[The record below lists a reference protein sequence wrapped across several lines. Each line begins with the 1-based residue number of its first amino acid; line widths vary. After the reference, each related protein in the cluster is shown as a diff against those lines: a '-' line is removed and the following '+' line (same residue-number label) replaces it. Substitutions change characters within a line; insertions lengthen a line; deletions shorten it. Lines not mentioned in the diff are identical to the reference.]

1 MPKSKKKL
9 LLLSSFALVGALG
22 ISASAALIS
31 TESFSV
37 SAGSS
42 LRYAMSSSTV
52 VDSRI
57 NSGDLRTSGDVKG
70 EDSTLVLG
78 EGKAIAKM
86 KINNYVDAGLAN
98 VYNASFD
105 VSIKNLA
112 EGGVFRICSGL
123 PSVSSSYDGE
133 GSLIIE
139 VENKFG
145 FYFLS
150 VTEYLGEGITNDLYK
165 KAEAPWIKEAKT
177 LSFSILFETDGT
189 YYLSINGDEIVS
201 GEEALGNGAG
211 YFGFMSEGD
220 NEIRI
225 SSLNVY
231 GYTYSSPENVPS
243 YTETFEEEKG
253 HYNANYFYSS
263 SSAGPVSPSYLA
275 VDEDTGYLHFSNVG
289 NSQITTRYMYSNFS
303 MEFEIPQMQ
312 KEAAMDEEGNIT
324 SPITSNFGLS
334 WGESN
339 VTDDPG
345 NTWMYHTW
353 IHFENLGYSSSID
366 HTVQNDMSFVTLY
379 SSRSALYRVVLPEE
393 YRFFSPKETRIPTLK
408 LTMVDGVVD
417 LYLKW
422 DKGEYGASFFHYDLG
437 QTEEGYVR
445 ILTLGDSSMPSNGV
459 KYLTSN
465 NFSIDNLTLKN
476 LDAESY
482 RQETSV
488 GYKANGITGGTD
500 FDYTTNPDESDLIG
514 NKLGGKKSEA
524 KNALPYA
531 LGISSVL
538 AALSA
543 SLYFFFKRS

>member
-1 MPKSKKKL
+1 MPKPKRKL
-9 LLLSSFALVGALG
+9 LLLSSFPLIFALG
-22 ISASAALIS
+22 LAASFGLAS
-31 TESFSV
+31 TPSFPV
-37 SAGSS
+37 LAGSS
-42 LRYAMSSSTV
+42 LRYALSSSTV

-57 NSGDLRTSGDVKG
+57 NSGDLRTSGEVKG

-86 KINNYVDAGLAN
+86 KINNYVDAGLEN

-105 VSIKNLA
+105 VNIKTLD
-112 EGGVFRICSGL
+112 EGGSFRICSGL
-123 PSVSSSYDGE
+123 PGVSSSYDGE
-133 GSLIIE
+133 GSLVIE
-139 VENKFG
+139 IENKFG

-150 VTEYLGEGITNDLYK
+150 VTEYLGEGIANELCK
-165 KAEAPWIKEAKT
+165 KAEASWIKEAKA
-177 LSFSILFETDGT
+177 LSFLIRFETDGT
-189 YYLSINGDEIVS
+189 YNLSINGVKILTDAK
-201 GEEALGNGAG
+201 ALSSGAG
-211 YFGFMSEGD
+211 YFGFMSEGA

-243 YTETFEEEKG
+243 YLETFDEEKG

-263 SSAGPVSPSYLA
+263 SSAAPISPSYLA

-303 MEFEIPQMQ
+303 LEFEIPEMQ
-312 KEAAMDEEGNIT
+312 KEVIKDDEGNIL
-324 SPITSNFGLS
+324 SPITSNFGIS

-353 IHFENLGYSSSID
+353 IHFENLANSNSID
-366 HTVQNDMSFVTLY
+366 HTVQNDMPFVTLY
-379 SSRSALYRVVLPEE
+379 SSRSALHRIVLPEE
-393 YRFFSPKETRIPTLK
+393 YRFFSPKETRIPTIK
-408 LTMVDGVVD
+408 ITMIDGVVD

-422 DKGEYGASFFHYDLG
+422 DEGEYGASFFHYDLG

-445 ILTLGDSSMPSNGV
+445 ILTLGDSSLPSSGI

-482 RQETSV
+482 RQQTSV
-488 GYKANGITGGTD
+488 GYKANGIAGGSD
-500 FDYTTNPDESDLIG
+500 FDYSTTTDDGDLIA
-514 NKLGGKKSEA
+514 NKLGEKKSEG

-538 AALSA
+538 VALSA
-543 SLYFFFKRS
+543 SFYFFFKRS

>member
-1 MPKSKKKL
+1 
-9 LLLSSFALVGALG
+9 
-22 ISASAALIS
+22 
-31 TESFSV
+31 
-37 SAGSS
+37 
-42 LRYAMSSSTV
+42 
-52 VDSRI
+52 
-57 NSGDLRTSGDVKG
+57 
-70 EDSTLVLG
+70 
-78 EGKAIAKM
+78 
-86 KINNYVDAGLAN
+86 
-98 VYNASFD
+98 
-105 VSIKNLA
+105 
-112 EGGVFRICSGL
+112 
-123 PSVSSSYDGE
+123 
-133 GSLIIE
+133 
-139 VENKFG
+139 
-145 FYFLS
+145 
-150 VTEYLGEGITNDLYK
+150 
-165 KAEAPWIKEAKT
+165 
-177 LSFSILFETDGT
+177 
-189 YYLSINGDEIVS
+189 
-201 GEEALGNGAG
+201 
-211 YFGFMSEGD
+211 
-220 NEIRI
+220 
-225 SSLNVY
+225 
-231 GYTYSSPENVPS
+231 
-243 YTETFEEEKG
+243 
-253 HYNANYFYSS
+253 
-263 SSAGPVSPSYLA
+263 
-275 VDEDTGYLHFSNVG
+275 
-289 NSQITTRYMYSNFS
+289 
-303 MEFEIPQMQ
+303 MQ
-312 KEAAMDEEGNIT
+312 KEAVKDEEGNIT

-366 HTVQNDMSFVTLY
+366 HTVQNNMPFVTLY

-393 YRFFSPKETRIPTLK
+393 YRFFSPAETRIPTIK

-422 DKGEYGASFFHYDLG
+422 DEGEYGASFFHYDLG

-445 ILTLGDSSMPSNGV
+445 ILTLGDTSMPSNGV

-500 FDYTTNPDESDLIG
+500 FDYTTNPDEGDLIG

>member
-1 MPKSKKKL
+1 MPKSKKNL

-22 ISASAALIS
+22 VGASFSLIS
-31 TESFSV
+31 TDSFSV

-139 VENKFG
+139 IENKFG

-243 YTETFEEEKG
+243 YTETFEVEKG

-366 HTVQNDMSFVTLY
+366 HTVQNDMPFVTLY

-500 FDYTTNPDESDLIG
+500 FDYTTNPDEGDLIG

>member
-1 MPKSKKKL
+1 MPKSKKNL

-22 ISASAALIS
+22 VGASLSLIS
-31 TESFSV
+31 TDSFSV
-37 SAGSS
+37 TAGSS

-139 VENKFG
+139 IENKFG

-165 KAEAPWIKEAKT
+165 KAEAPWIKEAKS

-243 YTETFEEEKG
+243 YTETFEVEKG

-312 KEAAMDEEGNIT
+312 KEAAVDEEGNVT

-366 HTVQNDMSFVTLY
+366 HTVQNDMPFVTLY

-445 ILTLGDSSMPSNGV
+445 ILTLGDASMPSNGV

-500 FDYTTNPDESDLIG
+500 FDYTTNPDEGDLIG

>member
-1 MPKSKKKL
+1 MPKSKKKI

-22 ISASAALIS
+22 VAA
-31 TESFSV
+31 SFSLANTDSFSI

-105 VSIKNLA
+105 VSIKKLA
-112 EGGVFRICSGL
+112 DGGVFRICSGL

-139 VENKFG
+139 IENKFG

-165 KAEAPWIKEAKT
+165 KAETPWIKEAKT
-177 LSFSILFETDGT
+177 LSFSIFFETDGT

-243 YTETFEEEKG
+243 YTETFEVEKG

-366 HTVQNDMSFVTLY
+366 HTAQNDMPFVTLY

-500 FDYTTNPDESDLIG
+500 FDYTTNPDEGDLIG

>member
-1 MPKSKKKL
+1 MPKLKKKL
-9 LLLSSFALVGALG
+9 LLASSFALIGGLG
-22 ISASAALIS
+22 LAASSSLIS
-31 TESFSV
+31 SDSFLV
-37 SAGSS
+37 SAGAS

-57 NSGDLRTSGDVKG
+57 NSGDLRTSGEVKG

-98 VYNASFD
+98 VYNASFE
-105 VSIKNLA
+105 VSVKMLA
-112 EGGVFRICSGL
+112 DGGVFRICSAL

-133 GSLIIE
+133 GSLVIE
-139 VENKFG
+139 IENKFG

-150 VTEYLGEGITNDLYK
+150 VREYLGEGITNDLFK
-165 KAEAPWIKEAKT
+165 KSEASWIKEAKT
-177 LSFSILFETDGT
+177 LSFSILFETDGA
-189 YYLSINGDEIVS
+189 YSLSINGNKVLAEAK
-201 GEEALGNGAG
+201 ALGNGSG
-211 YFGFMSEGD
+211 YFGFMSEGA
-220 NEIRI
+220 NEIRV

-263 SSAGPVSPSYLA
+263 SSAGPISPSYLA
-275 VDEDTGYLHFSNVG
+275 VDGEKGYLHFSNVG

-303 MEFEIPQMQ
+303 LEFSIPEMQ
-312 KEAAMDEEGNIT
+312 KEAKKDEEGNLL

-353 IHFENLGYSSSID
+353 IHFENLANSPSVD
-366 HTVQNDMSFVTLY
+366 HTKQNDMPFVTLY
-379 SSRSALYRVVLPEE
+379 SSRSALHRIVLPEE
-393 YRFFSPKETRIPTLK
+393 YRFFSPEEIRIPTLK
-408 LTMVDGVVD
+408 LTMIDGVVD

-422 DKGEYGASFFHYDLG
+422 DEGEYGESFFHYDLG

-445 ILTLGDSSMPSNGV
+445 ILTLGDTSMPSSGI
-459 KYLTSN
+459 KYVTSN

-482 RQETSV
+482 RQQTSV
-488 GYKANGITGGTD
+488 GYKANGIAGGTD
-500 FDYTTNPDESDLIG
+500 FNYTTSPDEGDLLS
-514 NKLGGKKSEA
+514 NKLSGKKSEG

-531 LGISSVL
+531 LGLSSVL
-538 AALSA
+538 LGLSA

>member
-1 MPKSKKKL
+1 MPKSKKNL
-9 LLLSSFALVGALG
+9 LLLSSFALAGALG
-22 ISASAALIS
+22 VGASVSLIS
-31 TESFSV
+31 TDSFSV

-139 VENKFG
+139 IENKFG

-165 KAEAPWIKEAKT
+165 KAEAPWIKEAKS
-177 LSFSILFETDGT
+177 LSFSIFFETDGT

-201 GEEALGNGAG
+201 GEEALGSGAG

-243 YTETFEEEKG
+243 YTETFEVEKG

-366 HTVQNDMSFVTLY
+366 HTVQNDMPFVTLY

-524 KNALPYA
+524 KNALPHA
-531 LGISSVL
+531 FDLSSL
-538 AALSA
+538 FDALSA
-543 SLYFFFKRS
+543 SFYFFFKRG

>member
-1 MPKSKKKL
+1 MPKPKKKL
-9 LLLSSFALVGALG
+9 LLVSSFALIGVLG
-22 ISASAALIS
+22 VAASFSLAS

-105 VSIKNLA
+105 VSIKTLE
-112 EGGVFRICSGL
+112 EGGKFRICSAL
-123 PSVSSSYDGE
+123 PGVSSSYDGE
-133 GSLIIE
+133 GSLVIE
-139 VENKFG
+139 IENQYG

-150 VTEYLGEGITNDLYK
+150 VTEYLGEGITNELYK
-165 KAEAPWIKEAKT
+165 KEEAAWIKNAKN
-177 LSFSILFETDGT
+177 LSFVIRFETDGT
-189 YYLSINGDEIVS
+189 YNLSINGNKILADA
-201 GEEALGNGAG
+201 EALGSGAG
-211 YFGFMSEGD
+211 YFGFMSEGA

-243 YTETFEEEKG
+243 YVETFDEEKG

-263 SSAGPVSPSYLA
+263 SSAGPISPSYLA
-275 VDEDTGYLHFSNVG
+275 VDEDTGRLHFSNVG

-303 MEFEIPQMQ
+303 MEFEIPEMQ
-312 KEAAMDEEGNIT
+312 KEVAKDEEGNIT
-324 SPITSNFGLS
+324 SPITSNFGIS

-353 IHFENLGYSSSID
+353 IHFENLANSNYVD
-366 HTVQNDMSFVTLY
+366 HTVQNDMPFVTLY
-379 SSRSALYRVVLPEE
+379 SSRSALHRIVLPEE
-393 YRFFSPKETRIPTLK
+393 YRFFSPKETRIPTIK
-408 LTMVDGVVD
+408 ITMIDGVVD

-422 DKGEYGASFFHYDLG
+422 DDGEYGASFFHYDLG

-445 ILTLGDSSMPSNGV
+445 ILTLGDTSMPSSGV

-482 RQETSV
+482 RQETNV

-500 FDYTTNPDESDLIG
+500 FNYTTTPDDGDLIG

>member
-1 MPKSKKKL
+1 MPKPKKKL
-9 LLLSSFALVGALG
+9 LLVSSFALIGVLG
-22 ISASAALIS
+22 VAASFSLAS

-105 VSIKNLA
+105 VSIKTLE
-112 EGGVFRICSGL
+112 EGGKFRICSAL
-123 PSVSSSYDGE
+123 PGVSSSYDGE
-133 GSLIIE
+133 GSLVIE
-139 VENKFG
+139 IENQYG

-150 VTEYLGEGITNDLYK
+150 VTEYLGEGITNELYK
-165 KAEAPWIKEAKT
+165 KEEAAWIKNAKN
-177 LSFSILFETDGT
+177 LSFVIRFETDGT
-189 YYLSINGDEIVS
+189 YNLSINGNKILADA
-201 GEEALGNGAG
+201 EALGSGAG
-211 YFGFMSEGD
+211 YFGFMSEGA

-243 YTETFEEEKG
+243 YVETFDEEKG

-263 SSAGPVSPSYLA
+263 SSAGPISPSYLA
-275 VDEDTGYLHFSNVG
+275 VDEDTGRLHFSNVG

-303 MEFEIPQMQ
+303 MEFEIPEMQ
-312 KEAAMDEEGNIT
+312 KEVAKDEEGNIT
-324 SPITSNFGLS
+324 SPITSNFGIS

-339 VTDDPG
+339 VTDDPS

-353 IHFENLGYSSSID
+353 IHFENLANSNYVD
-366 HTVQNDMSFVTLY
+366 HTVQNDMPFVTLY
-379 SSRSALYRVVLPEE
+379 SSRSALHRIVLPEE
-393 YRFFSPKETRIPTLK
+393 YRFFSPKETRIPTIK
-408 LTMVDGVVD
+408 ITMIDGVVD

-422 DKGEYGASFFHYDLG
+422 DDGEYGASFFHYDLG

-445 ILTLGDSSMPSNGV
+445 ILTLGDTSMPSSGV

-482 RQETSV
+482 RQETNV

-500 FDYTTNPDESDLIG
+500 FNYTTTPDDGDLIG